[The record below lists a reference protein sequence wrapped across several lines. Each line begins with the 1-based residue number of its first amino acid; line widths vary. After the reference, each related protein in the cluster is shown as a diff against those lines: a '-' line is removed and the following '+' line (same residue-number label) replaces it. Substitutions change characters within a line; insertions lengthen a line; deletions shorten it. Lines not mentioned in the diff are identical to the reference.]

1 MRFPSSARFTTLPWT
16 MILGLTLLAS
26 PHRSVGAQPL
36 LSVQPVRTAQAN
48 GPQSAVTAPD
58 AKALS
63 VMDQLL
69 TWLNSYKSLTA
80 NFNYAVSQSGGRPQ
94 TGTGHILLQGRSY
107 RMQIDGM
114 VFLCNG
120 RDLAVYQPDLE
131 EVSLQ
136 PYDPAQD
143 ELNPFVWI
151 TDYEKRF
158 RLKYIRLQN
167 QGGSLQEVVDLIPTQ
182 AAPFQKLR
190 IFVQHQT
197 HRLEGLELYD
207 TQDRVYTYRISD
219 FVYNPPVKAADFT
232 FDPTQYPDV
241 LINDMR

>member
-1 MRFPSSARFTTLPWT
+1 MA
-16 MILGLTLLAS
+16 LGLTLLPCTNRPVAAQAILA
-26 PHRSVGAQPL
+26 VQPL
-36 LSVQPVRTAQAN
+36 HAPQAT

-58 AKALS
+58 PKALS
-63 VMDQLL
+63 VMEHLL
-69 TWLNSYKSLTA
+69 TWLNSYKTLTA

-120 RDLAVYQPDLE
+120 RDMAVYQPDLE

-136 PYDPAQD
+136 PYDSAQD
-143 ELNPFVWI
+143 ELNPFLWI
-151 TDYEKRF
+151 TDYEKKF
-158 RLKYIRLQN
+158 RIKYIRLQN

-182 AAPFQKLR
+182 AAPFQKFR

-207 TQDRVYTYRISD
+207 TQDRIYTYRISD
-219 FVYNPPVKAADFT
+219 FVYNPPVKASDFT
-232 FDPTQYPDV
+232 FDPTQYPNV
-241 LINDMR
+241 LVNDMR